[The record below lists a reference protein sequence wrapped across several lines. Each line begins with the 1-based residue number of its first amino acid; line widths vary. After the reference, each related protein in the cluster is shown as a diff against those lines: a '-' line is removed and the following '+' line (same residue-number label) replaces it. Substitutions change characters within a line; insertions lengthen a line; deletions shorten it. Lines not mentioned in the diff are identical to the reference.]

1 MLDWFNKD
9 TKDLLWERPLIGTVG
24 GTNQT
29 VWDNVGKMRNRGFE
43 AEVSYNKSINKDFGF
58 NVAFNMSA
66 IKNKMTELD
75 GDVSYIG
82 LPTSVIH
89 SLNFDQEVSRSAI
102 GQPIGSFYAYKEDG
116 LFQSEAEIKSYT
128 NNKGELLQPNAKPGD
143 IKFVDVNGDGV
154 IDGNDRDYIGNPLP
168 DVTAGL
174 TLGVNFHNFDLSL
187 FFQGMFGN
195 DVYDL
200 TRYVGDFYNQS
211 QYNKNSRVVNA
222 WTPTNTNTDIPRVTM
237 DDPNNNIRPSSYYV
251 QDASFV
257 RLKNMKIG
265 YSVPQSIL
273 SKIKFNSLY
282 IYAQATNLF
291 TITDTTVSIRKWD
304 CKVTPVTTVT

>member
-1 MLDWFNKD
+1 MAVKLLDKKD
-9 TKDLLWERPLIGTVG
+9 WTKDGRKWIFYDYV
-24 GTNQT
+24 
-29 VWDNVGKMRNRGFE
+29 
-43 AEVSYNKSINKDFGF
+43 
-58 NVAFNMSA
+58 
-66 IKNKMTELD
+66 KNLD
-75 GDVSYIG
+75 GTRRKYKSKKFFTKTEALKAERDFLTI
-82 LPTSVIH
+82 
-89 SLNFDQEVSRSAI
+89 NADRSDKNRNMTFRDLYTL
-102 GQPIGSFYAYKEDG
+102 FYAYKEDG

-291 TITDTTVSIRKWD
+291 TITGYDGIDPEVGLQSYSSDYRNLDMGVDRGIYPLSRTFTFGVNVSF
-304 CKVTPVTTVT
+304 

>member
-1 MLDWFNKD
+1 M
-9 TKDLLWERPLIGTVG
+9 
-24 GTNQT
+24 
-29 VWDNVGKMRNRGFE
+29 
-43 AEVSYNKSINKDFGF
+43 
-58 NVAFNMSA
+58 
-66 IKNKMTELD
+66 
-75 GDVSYIG
+75 
-82 LPTSVIH
+82 IH

-200 TRYVGDFYNQS
+200 TVLWVISTINRNTTKTAVSLTQ
-211 QYNKNSRVVNA
+211 
-222 WTPTNTNTDIPRVTM
+222 WTPTNTNTDIPVSPWT
-237 DDPNNNIRPSSYYV
+237 IR
-251 QDASFV
+251 
-257 RLKNMKIG
+257 
-265 YSVPQSIL
+265 
-273 SKIKFNSLY
+273 
-282 IYAQATNLF
+282 
-291 TITDTTVSIRKWD
+291 TITSGPRPTM
-304 CKVTPVTTVT
+304 CKTLLSFA

>member
-1 MLDWFNKD
+1 
-9 TKDLLWERPLIGTVG
+9 
-24 GTNQT
+24 
-29 VWDNVGKMRNRGFE
+29 
-43 AEVSYNKSINKDFGF
+43 
-58 NVAFNMSA
+58 
-66 IKNKMTELD
+66 MTELD

-211 QYNKNSRVVNA
+211 QYNKTAVSLTHGHRPTRIRIYPVSP
-222 WTPTNTNTDIPRVTM
+222 WT
-237 DDPNNNIRPSSYYV
+237 IR
-251 QDASFV
+251 
-257 RLKNMKIG
+257 
-265 YSVPQSIL
+265 
-273 SKIKFNSLY
+273 
-282 IYAQATNLF
+282 
-291 TITDTTVSIRKWD
+291 TITSGPRPIM
-304 CKVTPVTTVT
+304 CKTLLSFA

>member
-154 IDGNDRDYIGNPLP
+154 IDGNDRTIS
-168 DVTAGL
+168 VTR
-174 TLGVNFHNFDLSL
+174 SP
-187 FFQGMFGN
+187 M
-195 DVYDL
+195 
-200 TRYVGDFYNQS
+200 S
-211 QYNKNSRVVNA
+211 Q
-222 WTPTNTNTDIPRVTM
+222 
-237 DDPNNNIRPSSYYV
+237 
-251 QDASFV
+251 
-257 RLKNMKIG
+257 
-265 YSVPQSIL
+265 
-273 SKIKFNSLY
+273 
-282 IYAQATNLF
+282 QALH
-291 TITDTTVSIRKWD
+291 
-304 CKVTPVTTVT
+304 